1 VQNGEVDEEMM
12 RSGRVPEFG
21 YQEEDAQDEDEFI
34 VDWDTDEL
42 DDVVDD
48 IVTSRTKMFGATTV
62 SAFAEEDIVDGV
74 LGLRLKEDDMLWSS
88 DDEDDDI
95 YF

>member
-1 VQNGEVDEEMM
+1 
-12 RSGRVPEFG
+12 
-21 YQEEDAQDEDEFI
+21 
-34 VDWDTDEL
+34 
-42 DDVVDD
+42 
-48 IVTSRTKMFGATTV
+48 MFGATTV